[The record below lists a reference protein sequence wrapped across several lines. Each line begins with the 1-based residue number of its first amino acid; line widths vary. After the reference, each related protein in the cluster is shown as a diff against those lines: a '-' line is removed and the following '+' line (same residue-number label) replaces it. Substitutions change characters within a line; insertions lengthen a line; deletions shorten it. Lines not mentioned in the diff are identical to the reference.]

1 MPFYTLQSGE
11 EILLD
16 ITDIP
21 EPSEKIFR
29 NNPYLRNDPMF
40 KRWRSAQKARYVK
53 GCYKAI
59 RDAKDSIDFRNRIGN
74 VELFLRD
81 TSTSWNEYLSNRGLK
96 QPKRKVG
103 RPKLPDHLK
112 KQNPRIKRSDKMK
125 TLLAQKG
132 ITVSSEGNLHLRGNS
147 KAYEGWMFQANGR
160 IKFLGDEEFNIEPYA
175 LSAHQFILDYC

>member
-21 EPSEKIFR
+21 EVPEKIFR
-29 NNPYLRNDPMF
+29 KNPYLKNDPMF
-40 KRWRSAQKARYVK
+40 KRWRSAQKARYAK

-59 RDAKDSIDFRNRIGN
+59 KDAKDSIDFRKRIGD
-74 VELFLRD
+74 VESFLRD
-81 TSTSWNEYLSNRGLK
+81 TSTSWNEYLSNRGLTEL
-96 QPKRKVG
+96 KRPVG

-112 KQNPRIKRSDKMK
+112 KQNPRIKRSEQMK

-132 ITVSSEGNLHLRGNS
+132 ITVSPEGNLHLRGDS
-147 KAYEGWMFQANGR
+147 EAYKGWMFQANGR
-160 IKFLGDEEFNIEPYA
+160 IKFLGDEEYNIEPYA
-175 LSAHQFILDYC
+175 LSAHKFIEEYC